1 MKEKIEQ
8 FIKENWISLVLILVL
23 IIIIS
28 CQGCGSSWK
37 ITGNTV
43 NVNNKCQND
52 SIEHYNDTVNHKI
65 WEISKERMDKKCQ
78 DTLRI
83 IQ

>member
-23 IIIIS
+23 IITIS
-28 CQGCGSSWK
+28 CIGCGSSWK

-43 NVNNKCQND
+43 NVNNKCQKD
-52 SIEHYNDTVNHKI
+52 SIEHYNDTINHKI
-65 WEISKERMDKKCQ
+65 REISKERVDKKRQ
-78 DTLRI
+78 DTIRI

>member
-1 MKEKIEQ
+1 MKEKIKQ

-23 IIIIS
+23 ILVIS

-52 SIEHYNDTVNHKI
+52 SITHHNDTIKDEVR
-65 WEISKERMDKKCQ
+65 EIP
-78 DTLRI
+78 
-83 IQ
+83 

>member
-1 MKEKIEQ
+1 MKEKIKQ
-8 FIKENWISLVLILVL
+8 WIKENWISLILILVL
-23 IIIIS
+23 ITVIS

-52 SIEHYNDTVNHKI
+52 SITHHNDTI
-65 WEISKERMDKKCQ
+65 DYEIRE
-78 DTLRI
+78 I
-83 IQ
+83 P

>member
-1 MKEKIEQ
+1 MKEKIKE

-23 IIIIS
+23 IVIIS

-52 SIEHYNDTVNHKI
+52 STITQHNDTIENEVR
-65 WEISKERMDKKCQ
+65 EIP
-78 DTLRI
+78 
-83 IQ
+83 

>member
-1 MKEKIEQ
+1 MKEKIKQ

-23 IIIIS
+23 IILIS

-52 SIEHYNDTVNHKI
+52 SITHHNDTINNEV
-65 WEISKERMDKKCQ
+65 RQ
-78 DTLRI
+78 VP
-83 IQ
+83 

>member
-1 MKEKIEQ
+1 MKEKIKQ

-23 IIIIS
+23 IVVIS
-28 CQGCGSSWK
+28 CQGCGSTWR

-52 SIEHYNDTVNHKI
+52 SITHHNDSNYN
-65 WEISKERMDKKCQ
+65 EIRQ
-78 DTLRI
+78 I
-83 IQ
+83 P

>member
-1 MKEKIEQ
+1 MKEEIKQ
-8 FIKENWISLVLILVL
+8 FIKENWISLALILVL
-23 IIIIS
+23 IIVIS

-52 SIEHYNDTVNHKI
+52 SITHLNDTIKHEV
-65 WEISKERMDKKCQ
+65 RQ
-78 DTLRI
+78 VP
-83 IQ
+83 

>member
-8 FIKENWISLVLILVL
+8 FVKENWISLLLILIL
-23 IIIIS
+23 IVVIS
-28 CQGCGSSWK
+28 CQGCGSTWR

-52 SIEHYNDTVNHKI
+52 TITHHNDTINN
-65 WEISKERMDKKCQ
+65 EIREIPKERMDKKCQ
-78 DTLRI
+78 DTLRNL
-83 IQ
+83 Q

>member
-1 MKEKIEQ
+1 MKEKIKQ
-8 FIKENWISLVLILVL
+8 FLEENWISLVLILVL
-23 IIIIS
+23 IIVIS

-52 SIEHYNDTVNHKI
+52 SITHHNDTI
-65 WEISKERMDKKCQ
+65 DYEIRE
-78 DTLRI
+78 I
-83 IQ
+83 P

>member
-1 MKEKIEQ
+1 MKEKIKE

-23 IIIIS
+23 IVVIS
-28 CQGCGSSWK
+28 CQGCGSTWK

-52 SIEHYNDTVNHKI
+52 SITQHNDTIKNEVR
-65 WEISKERMDKKCQ
+65 EIP
-78 DTLRI
+78 
-83 IQ
+83 